1 MKNKT
6 IMVNPGEKNCPG
18 DALMLDFRKSIHNNK
33 YPRDI
38 TFSQSGIEFFKKMCD
53 QCIVSG
59 KGNNITFYWTAIP
72 EKNLPPL
79 KIKVVR
85 QKGKYKLN
93 YLKEYGET
101 EKTLIKG
108 KQGKGR
114 YKNGSVKIIKLES
127 RKPNKHKNKD
137 KGER

>member
-6 IMVNPGEKNCPG
+6 IIVNPGEDNCPA
-18 DALMLDFRKSIHNNK
+18 DALMSDFRKNICSK
-33 YPRDI
+33 YSRNI
-38 TFSQSGIEFFKKMCD
+38 TFSQAGIEFFKKMCD
-53 QCIVSG
+53 QYIVSG
-59 KGNNITFYWTAIP
+59 NGNIITFYWTAIP
-72 EKNLPPL
+72 EEDLPPL
-79 KIKVVR
+79 KVKIVR

-114 YKNGSVKIIKLES
+114 YKNGSVKIIKLEH
-127 RKPNKHKNKD
+127 REPNKNKNEE